1 VGDWLSRYGYADFS
15 NASYSKFFLLSFQF
29 FVTFMNCQFSIFL
42 IKFMF
47 EIF

>member
-1 VGDWLSRYGYADFS
+1 MPVATIRLKSEDFS